1 MSCQYLATGEYTC
14 DNQST
19 QEEVKRMV
27 LNTSEVK
34 PEKFTNSCTQSNNT
48 LCNNTLCN
56 NTLCNNT
63 LCNTVENF
71 TNNTHQ
77 HIIYH
82 SNGEIHSE

>member
-34 PEKFTNSCTQSNNT
+34 PEKFTNSCTQ
-48 LCNNTLCN
+48 
-56 NTLCNNT
+56 CNNT

>member
-34 PEKFTNSCTQSNNT
+34 PDKFTNSCTQCNNTLSNNT
-48 LCNNTLCN
+48 LRNNTLH
-56 NTLCNNT
+56 
-63 LCNTVENF
+63 NTVENF